1 LKHAKLLPVKKFS
14 KKYMESKLKII
25 IGWLY
30 PDLMSTYGDRGNI
43 ICLKKRCEWRGIETV
58 IKEIGLEEPV
68 NSLEECDLLFMGGAQ
83 DRQQKIV
90 AEDLKKNKGPIIKQM
105 IAEGIPGLFICG
117 AFQFLGHYYQ
127 PADGEKIYGLNIF
140 DLYTVHPG
148 KAKERCIGNIVIKVQ
163 NSKFI
168 LRQAQD
174 DTEQSRSVKIPN
186 YLVGFENHGGR
197 TYLGQ
202 GVEPLGEVVTGYGNN
217 GDLPATRQ
225 HLRSCGGKQVQAGDK
240 TEGCVYQNAIG
251 TYLHGPI
258 LPKNPHLADW
268 LIKTALS
275 KKYKNEV
282 KLNQLDDT
290 LEWQAHN
297 FMITKILKK

>member
-1 LKHAKLLPVKKFS
+1 
-14 KKYMESKLKII
+14 MNSKLKII

-43 ICLKKRCEWRGIETV
+43 ICLKKRCEWRGIETE
-58 IKEIGLEEPV
+58 IKEIGLQEPV

-90 AEDLKKNKGPIIKQM
+90 AEDLRKNKGSIIKQM
-105 IAEGIPGLFICG
+105 IEKGIPGLFICG
-117 AFQFLGHYYQ
+117 AYQFMGHYYR
-127 PADGEKIYGLNIF
+127 PDKGEKIYGLNIF
-140 DLYTVHPG
+140 DLYTIHPG
-148 KAKERCIGNIVIKVQ
+148 KAKERCIGDVIVKIT
-163 NSKFI
+163 SK
-168 LRQAQD
+168 
-174 DTEQSRSVKIPN
+174 QSFSSNNQIPN

-202 GVEPLGEVVTGYGNN
+202 GVVPLGKVVAGYGNN
-217 GDLPATRQ
+217 GRDR
-225 HLRSCGGKQVQAGDK
+225 

-275 KKYKNEV
+275 QKYKNEV